1 MTASALPT
9 SHRRILLASLVGTSV
24 EFYDFYIYA
33 TAASLVFGP
42 LFFPAENPSAQLLA
56 SYASLAVAF
65 FARPVGAWV
74 FGHYGD
80 RIGRKS
86 TLVASLMLMGG
97 STLLI
102 AFLPTYATAGYWA
115 PLLLCLL
122 RFGQGFGLGG
132 EWGGAALLAV
142 ENAPPGHRGRYGM
155 VPQLGAPV
163 GFIAA
168 NGLFLVLGLVM
179 TPAEF
184 MAWGWRVPFLLSVVL
199 VGLGLWVRLK
209 IAETPAFAAVL
220 EEGPPPAVPM
230 GELLRD
236 HWRAALGGTLG
247 AVACFAV
254 YYLATAF
261 ALGYVTTTLGVD
273 RQTMLSM
280 QLGAILF
287 MAVGI
292 ALSGIWADKSSP
304 ATVLK
309 WGCVGAVLAGFLLAP
324 GLGSGSL
331 LGMFASLAFALFV
344 MGFVY
349 GPLGAWLPGLYPAR
363 VRYTGVSL
371 AFNMAGI
378 IGGGLTPVA
387 AQALAERGG
396 LLPVGG
402 YLAVL
407 SLLSLGAL
415 LAMRARP
422 QVEPVPVE
430 GP

>member
-1 MTASALPT
+1 MSSLRQ
-9 SHRRILLASLVGTSV
+9 HRRILIASLVGTSV

-33 TAASLVFGP
+33 TAAALVFGP
-42 LFFPAENPSAQLLA
+42 LFFPAESASAQLLA
-56 SYASLAVAF
+56 AYASLGVAF
-65 FARPVGAWV
+65 VARPVGAWA

-97 STLLI
+97 STLAI

-115 PLLLCLL
+115 PLLLCVL

-142 ENAPPGHRGRYGM
+142 ENAPPGWRGRYGT
-155 VPQLGAPV
+155 VPQLGAPI

-168 NGLFLVLGLVM
+168 NGLFLILGLAM
-179 TPAEF
+179 TPADF
-184 MAWGWRVPFLLSVVL
+184 LAWGWRVPFLLSIVL

-209 IAETPAFAAVL
+209 IAETPAFAEVL
-220 EEGPPPAVPM
+220 EQGPPPAVPM
-230 GELLRD
+230 GELLRH
-236 HWRAALGGTLG
+236 HWGAALGGTFG

-261 ALGYVTTTLGVD
+261 ALGYATTTLGID
-273 RQTMLSM
+273 RQTMLAL

-292 ALSGIWADKSSP
+292 VLSGIWADRTS
-304 ATVLK
+304 AGHVLG
-309 WGCVGAVLAGFLLAP
+309 WGCVGAVIAGFVLAP

-331 LGMFASLAFALFV
+331 PLVFAAMAFALFV

-349 GPLGAWLPGLYPAR
+349 GPLGAWLPSLYPAR

-396 LLPVGG
+396 LTLVGV
-402 YLAVL
+402 YLAVASL
-407 SLLSLGAL
+407 SSLVALAL
-415 LAMRARP
+415 LGRRRA
-422 QVEPVPVE
+422 VGSVALDVI
-430 GP
+430 